1 MNAAEHSSS
10 FLPQLS
16 RAAWTPC
23 WEKLNKLEWC
33 DGFAIT
39 SYGVN
44 LGIRVNDPALLPMLR
59 ERLPLGAEAS
69 NADVVDRYFSVIL
82 GRNPEGSRARH
93 FNLLYGNHSRLAR
106 SLKLDDI
113 LEAFESWFRLSVA
126 ELTDRR
132 VFVHA
137 GVVGWKDR
145 AILIPGKSF
154 VGKTSLVA
162 EFVKAGATYYSDEFA
177 VLDSQGLVHPYHKPL
192 ALREPGGNGRQATV
206 AVEEIGGRAGSKA
219 LPVGLVLVSE
229 YKPGGYW
236 RPRQLSPGHG
246 VLTLLANTVS
256 ARRSH
261 ERVLDTLGRVVAAAP
276 VLKSERGEGAET
288 ARLIL
293 NSLSDRGHPQPSP
306 FGSRPCETSTTL
318 LSQDAG

>member
-23 WEKLNKLEWC
+23 WENLNKLEWC

-59 ERLPLGAEAS
+59 ERLPHGAETS

-82 GRNPEGSRARH
+82 GRNPEGSRTRY
-93 FNLLYGNHSRLAR
+93 FNVLYGNHSRLAR
-106 SLKLDDI
+106 SLKLEDI
-113 LEAFESWFRLSVA
+113 LGAFESLFRLSVA

-145 AILIPGKSF
+145 AILIPGRSF

-192 ALREPGGNGRQATV
+192 GLREPGGNGRQASV
-206 AVEEIGGRAGSKA
+206 AVEEIGGRAGSNA
-219 LPVGLVLVSE
+219 LPVGLVLASE
-229 YKPGGYW
+229 YKPGGCW
-236 RPRQLSPGHG
+236 RPRELSPGHG
-246 VLTLLANTVS
+246 VLTLLVNTVS

-261 ERVLDTLGRVVAAAP
+261 RVLDTLGRVVAAAP
-276 VLKSERGEGAET
+276 VLKSKRGEAAET

-293 NSLSDRGHPQPSP
+293 DILGDGGSP
-306 FGSRPCETSTTL
+306 R
-318 LSQDAG
+318 